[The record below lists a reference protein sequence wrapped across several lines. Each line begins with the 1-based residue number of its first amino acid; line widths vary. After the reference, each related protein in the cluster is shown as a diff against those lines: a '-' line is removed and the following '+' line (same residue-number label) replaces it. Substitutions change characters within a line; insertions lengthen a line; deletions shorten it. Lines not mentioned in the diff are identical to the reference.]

1 LEQKKNKKNLS
12 TTKSHAQALVQ
23 AADIL
28 KLKDAFLALPN
39 KKIMEIH
46 NISLNV
52 TQSKGIKKISTT
64 TKGPSRKQ
72 AIVPLLGQHVKS
84 IMNNAGLYV
93 SSINGLLK
101 SVKSTLRAEFIRPMT
116 ESIAITTNN
125 VPALSDL
132 SIMEKYI
139 KSIEGIGLNDVAVP
153 QLPQSK
159 SYLKIIGIPYI

>member
-1 LEQKKNKKNLS
+1 
-12 TTKSHAQALVQ
+12 
-23 AADIL
+23 
-28 KLKDAFLALPN
+28 
-39 KKIMEIH
+39 
-46 NISLNV
+46 
-52 TQSKGIKKISTT
+52 
-64 TKGPSRKQ
+64 
-72 AIVPLLGQHVKS
+72 
-84 IMNNAGLYV
+84 
-93 SSINGLLK
+93 
-101 SVKSTLRAEFIRPMT
+101 MT